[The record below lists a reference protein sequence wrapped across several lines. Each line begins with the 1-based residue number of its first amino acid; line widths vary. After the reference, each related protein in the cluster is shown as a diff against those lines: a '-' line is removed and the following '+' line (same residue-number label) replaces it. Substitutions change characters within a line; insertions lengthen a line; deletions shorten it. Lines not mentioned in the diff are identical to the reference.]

1 MDSESQVDNK
11 NTASLFYFALAIIL
25 CIAGSSL
32 ISIAWVGN
40 YLEAKRISVAGAL
53 ILVTGLTIFFYS
65 LQKLISR
72 KVIIVPETLPTNS
85 ASISQLQTQLIEL
98 ESRLEHVPIALF
110 TINPASKEVTAT
122 NGNARR
128 LIAPGRSS
136 NLEQL
141 YSQLQAQVAGRRSM
155 ILFETERGL
164 ERALVAAND
173 ISLHGVQQTMV
184 ALMPVESELQLEA
197 QNAWLKLIH
206 VLTHEIMNSLTPVSS
221 LSRTAQELLA
231 DSKAN
236 LNEMDFADLNTALDA
251 IHRRA
256 RGLVEFVS
264 SYRSLSNIPAAKPET
279 VSINDLLGRLYALS
293 IASWSARGGKIN
305 VSCEPSSLCAVFDP
319 NQLEQALINLIK
331 NAEEATAQVPQAE
344 LSIHAKLSRGNRLR
358 IEISDNGPGVP
369 EELIPQIFTPFFS
382 TKERG
387 SGIGLALVRQL
398 IQGNGG
404 SVRYAQRVQG
414 GAQFI
419 ITL

>member
-11 NTASLFYFALAIIL
+11 NTASLFYFVLAIIL

-32 ISIAWVGN
+32 ISIAWVGQ

-85 ASISQLQTQLIEL
+85 ASISLLQTQLIEL
-98 ESRLEHVPIALF
+98 ESRLEHAPIALF
-110 TINPASKEVTAT
+110 TINPVSKEVTAT

-141 YSQLQAQVAGRRSM
+141 YSQMQAQVAGKRSM

-173 ISLHGVQQTMV
+173 ISFHGVQQTMV

-231 DSKAN
+231 DSKTN

-369 EELIPQIFTPFFS
+369 EVLIPQIFTPFFT

>member
-1 MDSESQVDNK
+1 MDSDSQVDNK
-11 NTASLFYFALAIIL
+11 NSAGLFYFILAIIL

-53 ILVTGLTIFFYS
+53 ILIIGLTIFFYT
-65 LQKLISR
+65 LHKLIGR
-72 KVIIVPETLPTNS
+72 KVIIVPESLPTTSNS
-85 ASISQLQTQLIEL
+85 LLQTQLIEL
-98 ESRLEHVPIALF
+98 ESRLEHAPIALF
-110 TINPASKEVTAT
+110 VIKGGSKEVTAT

-136 NLEQL
+136 KLEQL
-141 YSQLQAQVAGRRSM
+141 YSQLQAQVAGKRSM

-173 ISLHGVQQTMV
+173 ISLHGEQQTMV

-236 LNEMDFADLNTALDA
+236 FNEMDFADLNTALDA

-279 VSINDLLGRLYALS
+279 VSINELLGRLHALS
-293 IASWSARGGKIN
+293 IAAWSARGGKLHI
-305 VSCEPSSLCAVFDP
+305 SCEPSSLCAVFDP

-331 NAEEATAQVPQAE
+331 NAEEATAQVTRPE

-398 IQGNGG
+398 VQGNGG